1 MIEARCD
8 IDDDPD
14 DEPDQMRL
22 YERLTAA
29 EVG

>member
-8 IDDDPD
+8 IDDDPG
-14 DEPDQMRL
+14 DESDQMRL